1 MRPCLHKQA
10 GWDPSYTG
18 GIGGLWSRANP
29 RQEGN
34 ALSKTYA
41 KKGWGAAQ
49 MIESLPSKSKAP
61 SSNPSTT
68 KKKMPHAFGEC
79 ACPCIAQSQT
89 PCPCGAGAPAVP
101 FHCTDK
107 EHGAQAHSWDQ
118 DRLSCPLCLLTPFGP
133 LGIYSSLKNN
143 LCQRFPMLTPQC
155 LDKRIF

>member
-68 KKKMPHAFGEC
+68 KKKNATCFWGVCLPMHCSVSDPMSLWGRGTCC
-79 ACPCIAQSQT
+79 AIPLHRQGTWSTGTQLG
-89 PCPCGAGAPAVP
+89 PG
-101 FHCTDK
+101 
-107 EHGAQAHSWDQ
+107 QAE
-118 DRLSCPLCLLTPFGP
+118 LPTLPP
-133 LGIYSSLKNN
+133 NSLWSTRN
-143 LCQRFPMLTPQC
+143 LFFT
-155 LDKRIF
+155 